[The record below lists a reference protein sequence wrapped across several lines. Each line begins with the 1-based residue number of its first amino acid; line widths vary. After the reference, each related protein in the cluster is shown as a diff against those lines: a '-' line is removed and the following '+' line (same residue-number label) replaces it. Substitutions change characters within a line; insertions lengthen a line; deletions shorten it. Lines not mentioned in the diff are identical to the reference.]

1 MDRRRRAPHRRLL
14 RPHRAVKVAT
24 TFATVAMNATIY
36 TLTLE
41 NWVTFW
47 LPSWNIH
54 IRFGESCMP
63 PRGSCGESSTPVVH
77 TVAFR
82 SHGTKFGRAVCSCL
96 GIHFRVGRKVKWTRL
111 WCNRNSDVSGDSV
124 SLFTY
129 KIAIGIGWHHSPRAA
144 ATFPWH
150 SKRSKRW
157 SIRWVFATAYLSIG
171 CEICFTNLLHYF
183 NRLMTFIL
191 FVVKIII

>member
-24 TFATVAMNATIY
+24 TFATVAQMSATIY

-47 LPSWNIH
+47 LPSCNIH
-54 IRFGESCMP
+54 IRFGKSCMP

-82 SHGTKFGRAVCSCL
+82 SHGTKFGRTVCSCL

-111 WCNRNSDVSGDSV
+111 WCNWNSDVSGDSV

-129 KIAIGIGWHHSPRAA
+129 KIAIGIGWHNSPITAPPF
-144 ATFPWH
+144 TWH

-157 SIRWVFATAYLSIG
+157 TIRWVFAATCLSIS
-171 CEICFTNLLHYF
+171 CNICFINVLDW
-183 NRLMTFIL
+183 
-191 FVVKIII
+191 